1 MIGVAPKGT
10 ANDILDGGG
19 GELFLPELVEMA
31 GENGL
36 ELWLLFELF
45 DELLCKIVFS
55 LSIGWRPTEIGE
67 LRATVRGVV
76 VELRCVE
83 RDVHHHY
90 YRKSFCKFCSD
101 IVPLFLS
108 YKIETVVE
116 CDEILLQALTRPFQ
130 SLPRP

>member
-1 MIGVAPKGT
+1 MIGIAPKGT

-36 ELWLLFELF
+36 ELWLLFDPF

-55 LSIGWRPTEIGE
+55 LSIGWRPTELGE
-67 LRATVRGVV
+67 LRAAVRGVV

-83 RDVHHHY
+83 WAVHHN
-90 YRKSFCKFCSD
+90 
-101 IVPLFLS
+101 
-108 YKIETVVE
+108 
-116 CDEILLQALTRPFQ
+116 
-130 SLPRP
+130 